1 MITIFLTINLFEH
14 FKAFIIHKNKIRYLL
29 LSFMRIGV
37 WPEFW
42 KNNLLSNNFKNSWKM
57 ILFTT
62 ENLAISCDNDMEYI
76 LCYMIWVFWRPRIG
90 WNQQI
95 VQFINWANFKNK
107 KTNSNQRQM
116 LFDMFSCSKTTR
128 NNKVAIATLRLI
140 YKWDFCTTFLE
151 ILELIK
157 CGNLL

>member
-1 MITIFLTINLFEH
+1 MWKSLILHKTIIRH
-14 FKAFIIHKNKIRYLL
+14 MRVIHKNKIRYLL
-29 LSFMRIGV
+29 LSCMRIGD
-37 WPEFW
+37 WLEFW
-42 KNNLLSNNFKNSWKM
+42 KNNLLSNIFKNSWKM

-76 LCYMIWVFWRPRIG
+76 LCYMIWVFWSPPIG
-90 WNQQI
+90 WNPQI

-128 NNKVAIATLRLI
+128 NNKVTIATQRLI
-140 YKWDFCTTFLE
+140 YKWDFWTTFLE
-151 ILELIK
+151 ILELIM

>member
-14 FKAFIIHKNKIRYLL
+14 FKAFIIHQNKIRFLL
-29 LSFMRIGV
+29 LWELEIDLNFGRIIFYQIFSKIREK
-37 WPEFW
+37 WYY
-42 KNNLLSNNFKNSWKM
+42 LRQR
-57 ILFTT
+57 ILQYHAT
-62 ENLAISCDNDMEYI
+62 
-76 LCYMIWVFWRPRIG
+76 MIWNIFYATWYEFSEVLQLGEIHKY
-90 WNQQI
+90 I

-128 NNKVAIATLRLI
+128 NDKVAIATLRLI
-140 YKWDFCTTFLE
+140 YKWDFRTTFLE
-151 ILELIK
+151 ILELIM

>member
-29 LSFMRIGV
+29 LSFMRIGD

-76 LCYMIWVFWRPRIG
+76 LCYMIWVFLSPRIG
-90 WNQQI
+90 WNPQI

-107 KTNSNQRQM
+107 KTNSNQRRM

-128 NNKVAIATLRLI
+128 NNKVTIATLRLI
-140 YKWDFCTTFLE
+140 YKWDFWTTFLE
-151 ILELIK
+151 ILELIM